1 MRIAISRQPNT
12 ERSRSEVGAKPT
24 SPKAVPPRPVPFWA
38 GVQARQA
45 NPARLDRPGIW
56 HRQDAGSVMRQVDPE
71 EEEEEPVQAMALVQR
86 QVEPEEE
93 EEEPVQ
99 TKAGSGGAR
108 TLPASTAAQ
117 VHALRGGGR
126 PLPERTRAFMEPRFG
141 RDFSAVRVHTG
152 PAAAESAS
160 ALRARAYTI
169 GREVAFGAG
178 EYAPDTHAGQKLIA
192 HELTHV
198 VQQCSP
204 QRRSS
209 PPSWTKPETAVSKT
223 GGAQVMRWTQSGD
236 EATVERPLDTLW
248 ELARGITDQPR
259 NWACIWPEDIHTP
272 SLFTGQY
279 WRRLQVGDTYDTS
292 NLYNQTGPSE
302 TFTFYVRGDPF
313 TETAQYL
320 YGGTRPVNL
329 YQEIGALSRWG
340 GTPIQSLT
348 VCGHTAAHSLLARGA
363 QLGLGLNPE
372 HPRPTSNSAL
382 ARMGPHR
389 GWFTRNAVVR
399 FVGCTTRHLAAAF
412 ARVFL
417 RRGAVALGTTKALCS
432 GEGLLPVELPHTG
445 PMSEAKYSRRRFM
458 FVVPPSGSCADVNQ
472 AREILDTKEKVNAAA
487 GLWETIPGQL

>member
-1 MRIAISRQPNT
+1 MEKQRMLEEPKPVRQ
-12 ERSRSEVGAKPT
+12 
-24 SPKAVPPRPVPFWA
+24 RPVHEE
-38 GVQARQA
+38 QET
-45 NPARLDRPGIW
+45 
-56 HRQDAGSVMRQVDPE
+56 QDAERTQTGSSGVAELHRHIGN
-71 EEEEEPVQAMALVQR
+71 QAVQR
-86 QVEPEEE
+86 LLAQRNGDGPTELDDE
-93 EEEPVQ
+93 
-99 TKAGSGGAR
+99 TAGRIDSA
-108 TLPASTAAQ
+108 
-117 VHALRGGGR
+117 RGGGR
-126 PLPERTRAFMEPRFG
+126 PLDAAVGEQMSQAMGVNLGGVSIHTSPEADTLNQQLGAKAFT
-141 RDFSAVRVHTG
+141 TG
-152 PAAAESAS
+152 QDIFFRSG
-160 ALRARAYTI
+160 AYD
-169 GREVAFGAG
+169 
-178 EYAPDTHAGQKLIA
+178 PHSSAGQELIA